1 MKRTPEE
8 QKIHD
13 MVLADSA
20 KSYLAVTTAENIKT
34 NAGGQEIYEIEGF
47 YPDLVA
53 KLPTGEIIIE
63 EVETE
68 STINEQEKQQWRRL
82 SALGYDFRLIVPLNK
97 LETVKPMVADLT
109 VNVQAYEVTGGQIHW
124 FGKNT

>member
-1 MKRTPEE
+1 MERPPEE

-20 KSYLAVTTAENIKT
+20 QSYLAVTTAENIKT
-34 NAGGQEIYEIEGF
+34 NAAGQEIYEIDSI

-63 EVETE
+63 EIETE
-68 STINEQEKQQWRRL
+68 STVNEQERQQWRQL
-82 SALGYDFRLIVPLNK
+82 ASLGYDFRLIVPLNK
-97 LETVKPMVADLT
+97 LETVKSMVADLT
-109 VNVQAYEVTGGQIHW
+109 VNIQAYEVVDGQIHW

>member
-1 MKRTPEE
+1 MERPPEE

-20 KSYLAVTTAENIKT
+20 QSYLAVTTAENIKT
-34 NAGGQEIYEIEGF
+34 NAGGQEIYGIDGI
-47 YPDLVA
+47 YPDLVV

-68 STINEQEKQQWRRL
+68 STVNEQERQQWRQL
-82 SALGYDFRLIVPLNK
+82 VSLG
-97 LETVKPMVADLT
+97 
-109 VNVQAYEVTGGQIHW
+109 
-124 FGKNT
+124 